1 MSPQSNLSQTKIFE
15 SKIRNID
22 RWKIIGDFIDLT
34 NFYHL
39 KKCEN
44 CRFIDRTT
52 QIYF

>member
-34 NFYHL
+34 NFYHP
-39 KKCEN
+39 KKM
-44 CRFIDRTT
+44 
-52 QIYF
+52 